1 MNVYAGLSALAISA
15 AMGASGTWWLQGL
28 RIDVAQSSLATET
41 ERHKSDIETLKLEHA
56 NERIASQQAARVEA
70 ERRIATQR
78 AADLKAQAASRTFV
92 VDRDRIITLG
102 SGLRD
107 TTAAM
112 RATDEGGA
120 ACHQQVSALTVVFDQ
135 CVERY
140 GVMAGHA
147 QEWYIEAVKQ
157 NEAAQ

>member
-1 MNVYAGLSALAISA
+1 MNPYVTLASYIMAAAVGAGSMSVWKNLEIANIQL
-15 AMGASGTWWLQGL
+15 
-28 RIDVAQSSLATET
+28 
-41 ERHKSDIETLKLEHA
+41 ERKD
-56 NERIASQQAARVEA
+56 ERIASQRAARVEA
-70 ERRIATQR
+70 ERRVATQR
-78 AADLKAQAASRTFV
+78 AADLKAQAAVRTAV
-92 VDRDRIITLG
+92 VDRVRLDALG

-112 RATDEGGA
+112 RASPESGA
-120 ACHQQVSALTVVFDQ
+120 ACHRQVDTLTVVFDQ

-147 QEWYIEAVKQ
+147 QDWYIEAVKQ